1 MTKEELASRILD
13 DLYQSSY
20 NKDVNLF
27 DSILQTID
35 FYFQSELCN
44 LREHESD
51 LNEEQVLTLVEQA
64 QVLGELRGMLI
75 AKK

>member
-27 DSILQTID
+27 NRLLETID
-35 FYFQSELCN
+35 FYFQCELRS
-44 LREHESD
+44 LKEQEYD
-51 LNEEQVLTLVEQA
+51 LDEKQVLTLVKQA
-64 QVLGELRGMLI
+64 QILGEIQGKLQ
-75 AKK
+75 AEK